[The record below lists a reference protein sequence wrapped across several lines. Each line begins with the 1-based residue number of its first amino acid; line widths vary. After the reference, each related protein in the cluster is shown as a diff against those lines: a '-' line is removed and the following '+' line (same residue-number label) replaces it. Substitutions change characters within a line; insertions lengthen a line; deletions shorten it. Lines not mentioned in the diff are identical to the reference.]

1 MGAREGVAF
10 INAHIIPVTDKIFD
24 DFAGAP
30 VSAQQINTL
39 LGITHN

>member
-10 INAHIIPVTDKIFD
+10 INAHIIAVTNKIFD

-30 VSAQQINTL
+30 VSAQQIHQL
-39 LGITHN
+39 LGIQHN